1 MVLRIAWVWTS
12 AHVRF
17 RLHWGWGGSRSGRTR
32 RRLLLV
38 SWAAV
43 RGSITLAT
51 ALSIPT
57 VIASGTPFP
66 ERDLVVFLAAATIIL
81 TLALNGLP
89 LPWMIRKLALDSDD
103 QPLTRSTRRVPRSRA
118 PRSAP

>member
-1 MVLRIAWVWTS
+1 LLGLQLRRMLTGVDHFAPLDLALYALLLWLLLMVLRIAWVWAS
-12 AHVRF
+12 AHLRF
-17 RLHWGWGGSRSGRTR
+17 RLHWGWGGDTSGPDR

-66 ERDLVVFLAAATIIL
+66 SATWWSFW
-81 TLALNGLP
+81 P
-89 LPWMIRKLALDSDD
+89 R
-103 QPLTRSTRRVPRSRA
+103 QRSS
-118 PRSAP
+118 